1 MKEFMDFVTI
11 DVWTMIFTWGNLLI
25 LFLLVKKFLFKPVNR
40 MLEQRAKQIEEDS
53 QGAAKARSEA
63 EAMREEYERQL
74 SEARETAGEIIQSAN
89 HKATLRSEE
98 ILNEAQAKAGEMLK
112 KADAQ
117 IAKERQKAMNE
128 MKDDISDLALTAARQ
143 ILGREINSADHERLI
158 EEFIENAGEA
168 SWQNQ

>member
-25 LFLLVKKFLFKPVNR
+25 LFLLVKKFLFKPVNQ

-53 QGAAKARSEA
+53 QGAAKAL
-63 EAMREEYERQL
+63 REEYERQL

-98 ILNEAQAKAGEMLK
+98 ILNEAQTKAGEMLK